1 MVPIIQ
7 NYIDMLVSIPLKMS
21 VLGFMKYLTG
31 ESAQMIFQKRGNMH
45 TEISNF
51 DVREITLTP
60 WRKIE
65 KLYKI
70 TNQINKREIK
80 KAVN

>member
-1 MVPIIQ
+1 
-7 NYIDMLVSIPLKMS
+7 
-21 VLGFMKYLTG
+21 
-31 ESAQMIFQKRGNMH
+31 MH

-80 KAVN
+80 KAVNLFYLIHETRLRGSISYISLKFCIFYVNLFTHKI

>member
-1 MVPIIQ
+1 
-7 NYIDMLVSIPLKMS
+7 
-21 VLGFMKYLTG
+21 
-31 ESAQMIFQKRGNMH
+31 MIFQKRGNMH

>member
-1 MVPIIQ
+1 
-7 NYIDMLVSIPLKMS
+7 
-21 VLGFMKYLTG
+21 
-31 ESAQMIFQKRGNMH
+31 MH

-80 KAVN
+80 KAVNLFYLIHETRLRGSISYMTGRAIKMRVKFI

>member
-31 ESAQMIFQKRGNMH
+31 ESAQMIFQKRGNMKYAYRNCEFFQCKGNYVN
-45 TEISNF
+45 TIDKN
-51 DVREITLTP
+51 
-60 WRKIE
+60 RKAIQNY
-65 KLYKI
+65 KLD
-70 TNQINKREIK
+70 Q
-80 KAVN
+80 

>member
-1 MVPIIQ
+1 
-7 NYIDMLVSIPLKMS
+7 
-21 VLGFMKYLTG
+21 
-31 ESAQMIFQKRGNMH
+31 MH